1 MTDKNI
7 VLDLSEH
14 YGDVEVASSD
24 DSIGLLSCLPILKRN
39 WLPCSLVF
47 LSVLGASILASVL
60 MPGNTSYKSSG
71 KLLFQASDAKS
82 ELTGIAENLDPLE
95 STGVLSNPLSTQSTL
110 LTSGF
115 LIEDV
120 ISSLDLR
127 NDEGDLVSN
136 RSLLDNLAVEQLPAT
151 DILSVSYQADDPQLA
166 AQVVN
171 ELMRLYALFIE
182 QEQKAEIVAAKTF
195 VDEQLPRLKADLNF
209 ASRAL
214 EQFKAENQV
223 VALDRQAAEITTL
236 LTGLDQQLN
245 DTLVSLTAVDAQAAD
260 LSEQLNVD
268 VQDAINLSTLN
279 EASGVQEVLEQLH
292 TVETELATQRGLYL
306 PQHPTIVNL
315 QNQANELADLLQER
329 VNIVL
334 SDSAEVSLQDLQ
346 LGTLQQSL
354 LSDLVQTESER
365 ILLETQLEA
374 FNDLKRDYTN
384 RATLFPSLERRQFEL
399 EQNLI
404 NAQSSYD
411 ELLKR
416 SQEIKLAEIQIDGS
430 NYVQVIENA
439 RPPKEQTSTFNPLL
453 LSMGTVMALGLSVAV
468 GLLLDRMD
476 KTVKSASELSKI
488 LKYPLLGLVP
498 EFNKALEVSSFGPRS
513 ISQETLEIYRSI
525 YSSLKVANFDS
536 PAKII
541 TITSSVHGEGKSE
554 ITANLAAAIAHSRR
568 RVLLIDA
575 DLRKPIQHEL
585 WQVDNK
591 AGLSHLLSEKSSLE
605 DSIHQL
611 SPYLSIMTAGLAV
624 AEPSLF
630 FESAQMKEMLKTLKE
645 EYDYILFDS
654 APILPEPDVLML
666 GQVSEGIVFVGQP
679 KYVRKADVAA
689 ASQLMDKAKLSVIG
703 MIVNRV
709 SRNEQQENRTP
720 FSYAYRVTGESDVYQ
735 SDIKNN
741 IYGNADQVSQASVD
755 KVLSNSGSSNTRT

>member
-14 YGDVEVASSD
+14 YGDVEIAQSD

-39 WLPCSLVF
+39 WLPCSLIF
-47 LSVLGASILASVL
+47 LSVFGASILASVL
-60 MPGNTSYKSSG
+60 LPGSTSYKSSG

-95 STGVLSNPLSTQSTL
+95 STGVLSNPLSTQSTI

-127 NDEGDLVSN
+127 NEEGDLVGNKSV
-136 RSLLDNLAVEQLPAT
+136 LENLAVEQLPAT
-151 DILSVSYQADDPQLA
+151 DILKVAYQSDDPQLA

-171 ELMRLYALFIE
+171 ELMRLYVLFIE

-223 VALDRQAAEITTL
+223 VALDRQAAEITSL

-245 DTLVSLTAVDAQAAD
+245 DTLVSLTAVNAQAAD
-260 LSEQLNVD
+260 LSQQLNID
-268 VQDAINLSTLN
+268 VREAIDLSTVN
-279 EASGVQEVLEQLH
+279 EASGVQDVLEQLH
-292 TVETELATQRGLYL
+292 AVETELSTQRGLYL
-306 PQHPTIVNL
+306 PQHPTVINL
-315 QNQANELADLLQER
+315 QNQADKLAELLQER

-334 SDSAEVSLQDLQ
+334 SDSAAVSLQDLQ
-346 LGTLQQSL
+346 LGSLQQSL
-354 LSDLVQTESER
+354 LSDLVKTESDR

-384 RATLFPSLERRQFEL
+384 KATLFPSLERRQFEL
-399 EQNLI
+399 QQNLT

-430 NYVQVIENA
+430 NYVQIIENA
-439 RPPKEQTSTFNPLL
+439 RPPKEQTSAFNPLV
-453 LSMGTVMALGLSVAV
+453 LSAGTFLALGLAVAT
-468 GLLLDRMD
+468 GLLLDRID
-476 KTVKSASELSKI
+476 KSVKSVSEFTRI
-488 LKYPLLGLVP
+488 LNYPLLGLVP
-498 EFNKALEVSSFGPRS
+498 EFNKALEGNSLGARS
-513 ISQETLEIYRSI
+513 ISQETLEIYRGI

-541 TITSSVHGEGKSE
+541 TVTSSVHGEGKSE
-554 ITANLAAAIAHSRR
+554 VTANLAAAIAHSRR

-575 DLRKPIQHEL
+575 DLRKPVQHEL
-585 WQVDNK
+585 WRIDND
-591 AGLSHLLSEKSSLE
+591 AGLSHLLSEKSALE
-605 DSIHQL
+605 ESIHQL
-611 SPYLSIMTAGLAV
+611 SPHLSVMTAGLAV

-630 FESAQMKEMLKTLKE
+630 FESTQMKEMLNQVKE
-645 EYDYILFDS
+645 EYDYIIFDA

-679 KYVRKADVAA
+679 KYVRKADVVAA
-689 ASQLMDKAKLSVIG
+689 NQLMEKAKLSIIG
-703 MIVNRV
+703 LVVNRV
-709 SRNEQQENRTP
+709 SRNEQQENRAP
-720 FSYAYRVTGESDVYQ
+720 FSNVYRVAGENPTYQGDFQNAVHDGDTGLKTSA
-735 SDIKNN
+735 N
-741 IYGNADQVSQASVD
+741 
-755 KVLSNSGSSNTRT
+755 KVFSNSGLNSRR